1 MSKFICKVFGHK
13 MYNISYSQTDFV
25 VLCTRCE
32 KNWQSD
38 GVITHE

>member
-13 MYNISYSQTDFV
+13 MYNISWNKEEFT

-32 KNWQSD
+32 CQWGNRDVK
-38 GVITHE
+38 